1 MAINTEIKLF
11 MKIWLNPGIHVREL
25 SRKLKLGIPSIKYGL
40 EKLKNLK
47 IVTTT
52 IEGRN
57 LKYFVNYNNE
67 LTARYLYNVEN
78 HRFQQLPTKIRTAM
92 YDYLKILDTKPLMT
106 IIFGSYARGDNKK
119 NSDVD
124 VLLVFAD
131 KIDKNIEDKT
141 EIINSRYGI
150 TISPIYMKWSEFSEK
165 FHNNKD
171 QFMKQVKENKII
183 FQGLEWWLMLE
194 NENAS

>member
-1 MAINTEIKLF
+1 MVRNTEIELLKYIMLE
-11 MKIWLNPGIHVREL
+11 PGIHVREL

-40 EKLKNLK
+40 EKLKKLK

-67 LTARYLYNVEN
+67 LTTRYIYNVEN
-78 HRFQQLPTKIRTAM
+78 HRLQEFPTKVRTAI
-92 YDYLKILDTKPLMT
+92 YDYLKILETKPLMT
-106 IIFGSYARGDNKK
+106 IIFGSYARGDK
-119 NSDVD
+119 NPKSDID
-124 VLLVFAD
+124 ILLIFTD

-141 EIINSRYGI
+141 DIINSRYGI
-150 TISPIYMKWSEFSEK
+150 IISPIYMKWSEFNNK

-171 QFMKQVKENKII
+171 LFMKQVKEHKII

-194 NENAS
+194 NENA